1 MGGCGLHQRLLVRTS
16 VLSYDH
22 VLDSS
27 NLWIFSMIIHH
38 RIIGVI
44 ALVISLVLI
53 TLDHYYSK
61 KIAQKDF
68 EIKLNNQLL
77 DSEQSTSEQH
87 HDMES
92 SPCGM

>member
-1 MGGCGLHQRLLVRTS
+1 
-16 VLSYDH
+16 
-22 VLDSS
+22 
-27 NLWIFSMIIHH
+27 MIIYH

-44 ALVISLVLI
+44 ALFISLVLI

-61 KIAQKDF
+61 KNTQKNF

-77 DSEQSTSEQH
+77 DSEQSTNEQH
-87 HDMES
+87 HDGES

>member
-1 MGGCGLHQRLLVRTS
+1 
-16 VLSYDH
+16 
-22 VLDSS
+22 
-27 NLWIFSMIIHH
+27 MIINQ

-44 ALVISLVLI
+44 VLVVSLVLI
-53 TLDHYYSK
+53 TLDYYYSK
-61 KIAQKDF
+61 KTTQKDF

-87 HDMES
+87 HDGES